1 MSEARQRVRARF
13 RKGERVRHISHLD
26 VLRYWE
32 RAIRRA
38 NLPLCYSQGFT
49 PHPRIA
55 FAAPLPLGFIGE
67 DEVMEVLLE
76 ERVPLDRFTAEL
88 SAQTAADLG
97 LRAVSEV
104 APGLPALPTLLRWAD
119 YRAGLE
125 GIAREQAVESVNAF
139 LATEQFPWRQAR
151 EGKKAR
157 EYDLRAAVAS
167 LSIAVTG
174 EGEGLAVEARLSC
187 GQELTVRPEQL
198 VAALFPLAEVD
209 RYVRV
214 GLVLEEPSA
223 ALEAWRTKGQYE

>member
-1 MSEARQRVRARF
+1 MSEARQRIRARF

-38 NLPLCYSQGFT
+38 GLPLLYSQGFT
-49 PHPRIA
+49 PHPKIA

-67 DEVMEVLLE
+67 GEILEVLLT
-76 ERVPLDRFTAEL
+76 ERVSLEAFAAEL
-88 SAQTAADLG
+88 SPQTTPDLE
-97 LRAVSEV
+97 LREASEV
-104 APGLPALPTLLRWAD
+104 ALGLPALPTLLRWAD
-119 YRAGLE
+119 YRLPLD
-125 GIAREQAVESVNAF
+125 GITPEHAVESANAF
-139 LATEQFPWRQAR
+139 LATETFPWRQER

-157 EYDLRAAVAS
+157 EYDLRTGVT
-167 LSIAVTG
+167 SISVDAR
-174 EGEGLAVEARLSC
+174 EGRTAIDARLSC

-198 VAALFPLAEVD
+198 VAALFPTATVE

-223 ALEAWRTKGQYE
+223 ALQAWREKGQYE

>member
-1 MSEARQRVRARF
+1 MSEARQRIRARF

-38 NLPLCYSQGFT
+38 GLPLLYSQGFT
-49 PHPRIA
+49 PHPKIA

-67 DEVMEVLLE
+67 GEIMEVLLQ
-76 ERVPLDRFTAEL
+76 ERVPLDVFAADL
-88 SAQTAADLG
+88 SAQSTPDLE
-97 LRAVSEV
+97 LREASEV
-104 APGLPALPTLLRWAD
+104 ALGLPALPTLLTWAD
-119 YRAGLE
+119 YHLALHGVTPE
-125 GIAREQAVESVNAF
+125 HAVESVNAF
-139 LATEQFPWRQAR
+139 LATETFPWRQER

-157 EYDLRAAVAS
+157 EYDLRAGVAS
-167 LSIAVTG
+167 LRVDTSEGRAVID
-174 EGEGLAVEARLSC
+174 ARLSC

-198 VAALFPLAEVD
+198 VAALFPTATAE

-223 ALEAWRTKGQYE
+223 ALQAWRKKGQYE

>member
-1 MSEARQRVRARF
+1 MSEARQRIRARF

-38 NLPLCYSQGFT
+38 DLPLLYSQGFT
-49 PHPRIA
+49 PHPKIA

-67 DEVMEVLLE
+67 GEILEVLLE
-76 ERVPLDRFTAEL
+76 ERVPLDRFAADL
-88 SAQTAADLG
+88 SAQTTPDLE
-97 LRAVSEV
+97 LREASEV
-104 APGLPALPTLLRWAD
+104 ALGLPALPTLLTLAD
-119 YRAGLE
+119 YHLALDGVTPE
-125 GIAREQAVESVNAF
+125 HAVESVNAF
-139 LATEQFPWRQAR
+139 LATETFPWRQER

-157 EYDLRAAVAS
+157 EYDLRAGVAS
-167 LSIAVTG
+167 IRVDTSEAHAVID
-174 EGEGLAVEARLSC
+174 ARLSC

-198 VAALFPLAEVD
+198 VAALFPTATAE

-223 ALEAWRTKGQYE
+223 ALQAWRKKGQYE

>member
-1 MSEARQRVRARF
+1 MSEARQRIRARF

-38 NLPLCYSQGFT
+38 GLPLLYSQGFT
-49 PHPRIA
+49 PHPKIA

-67 DEVMEVLLE
+67 GEMLEVLLT
-76 ERVPLDRFTAEL
+76 ERVSLEAFAAEL
-88 SAQTAADLG
+88 SPQTTPDLE
-97 LRAVSEV
+97 LREASEV
-104 APGLPALPTLLRWAD
+104 ALGLPALPTLLRWAD
-119 YRAGLE
+119 YRLPLD
-125 GIAREQAVESVNAF
+125 GITPEHAVESVNAF
-139 LATEQFPWRQAR
+139 LATETFPWRQER

-157 EYDLRAAVAS
+157 EYDLRTGVT
-167 LSIAVTG
+167 SISVDAR
-174 EGEGLAVEARLSC
+174 EGRTAIDARLSC

-198 VAALFPLAEVD
+198 VAALFPTATVE

-223 ALEAWRTKGQYE
+223 ALQAWREKGQYE

>member
-1 MSEARQRVRARF
+1 MSEARQRIRARF

-38 NLPLCYSQGFT
+38 GLPLLYSQGFT
-49 PHPRIA
+49 PHPKIA

-67 DEVMEVLLE
+67 GEILEVLLT
-76 ERVPLDRFTAEL
+76 ERVSLEAFAAEL
-88 SAQTAADLG
+88 SPQTTPDLE
-97 LRAVSEV
+97 LREASEV
-104 APGLPALPTLLRWAD
+104 ALGLPALPTLLRWAD
-119 YRAGLE
+119 YRLPLD
-125 GIAREQAVESVNAF
+125 GITPEHAVESVNAF
-139 LATEQFPWRQAR
+139 LATETFPWRQER

-157 EYDLRAAVAS
+157 EYDLRTGVT
-167 LSIAVTG
+167 SISVDAR
-174 EGEGLAVEARLSC
+174 EGRTAIDARLSC

-198 VAALFPLAEVD
+198 VSALFPTATVE

-223 ALEAWRTKGQYE
+223 ALQAWREKGQYE